1 MTKKPS
7 GNQKRKQMLCGKLD
21 EQSPSYDVVT
31 MKSLENAFKH
41 KEMDWVIASGAIS
54 CPVGKSVFG
63 ALQEEIR
70 EFSV

>member
-1 MTKKPS
+1 
-7 GNQKRKQMLCGKLD
+7 
-21 EQSPSYDVVT
+21 